1 MPEVE
6 TVTARRSVA
15 TLFLTTI
22 LVIVLPV
29 IAMAAPAF
37 PFPPTQPG
45 SQTPP
50 PAADPRLA
58 QIRRGLEAKNLR
70 VLEVELKRTN
80 DGDPQWWT
88 ETAANYGQPGRDK
101 VLEQAFTMW
110 GAMYEVLTQ
119 DNPRSLLSVS
129 QLWTKYS
136 IIFHSRLSALTTF
149 VKAFQAARSDEERN
163 QAFNAF
169 IREARIAIWDNER
182 GQMVDQKDFV
192 NKNFTR

>member
-1 MPEVE
+1 M
-6 TVTARRSVA
+6 TVRRYA
-15 TLFLTTI
+15 MTLCLTMI
-22 LVIVLPV
+22 LLAVVTTV
-29 IAMAAPAF
+29 VRAGPAF
-37 PFPPTQPG
+37 PFPPTQP
-45 SQTPP
+45 STPAQ
-50 PAADPRLA
+50 PAVDPRLV

-70 VLEVELKRTN
+70 VLELELKRTK

-88 ETAANYGQPGRDK
+88 ETAANYAQPGRDK

-110 GAMYEVLTQ
+110 GAMYEVLNQ
-119 DNPRSLLSVS
+119 DNPRSLLTVS

-149 VKAFQAARSDEERN
+149 VKAFQAARSDEERT

-169 IREARIAIWDNER
+169 IREALIAIWDNER
-182 GQMVDQKDFV
+182 GQAVDQKDFV